1 MAQWIQNINRMAQNA
16 ITKGKEAAESS
27 RLNGEIRQQEQKING
42 EMTQLGR
49 YIAEHPDLLAQRDGV
64 ITGILERIEEAR
76 AEIARLNEAIL
87 ELRGVRICGQ
97 CGTEVAIDARFC
109 GNCGKPMAAL
119 PVVEAAPAEARKCP
133 ACGETL
139 ESGNLPANTAVIES
153 EVFHKAELTAT
164 AVPKL
169 LEHFNQCA
177 AVCTDQRCSIV
188 DHLIRLPVTVELDT
202 AELHRS

>member
-1 MAQWIQNINRMAQNA
+1 MAQWIQNMNRMAQNA

-76 AEIARLNEAIL
+76 TEIARLNEAIL

-139 ESGNLPANTAVIES
+139 ESGTLFCGNCGAKIP
-153 EVFHKAELTAT
+153 
-164 AVPKL
+164 
-169 LEHFNQCA
+169 
-177 AVCTDQRCSIV
+177 
-188 DHLIRLPVTVELDT
+188 
-202 AELHRS
+202 